1 MKMRIVFMGTPEFS
15 VNVLEGLIEKH
26 EIVLV
31 VTQPD
36 KLVGRKQILEYSPVK
51 KAALQHG
58 LPVFQ
63 PKKIKDEYQAV
74 LDAKPDIII
83 TAAFG
88 QFIPNVILEYPKY
101 GCINVHGSLLPKY
114 RGGSPIQTS
123 IIKGEKETGITIM
136 YMASKMDSGDII
148 AQRSIPI
155 LDTDDNGS
163 MFEKLSVVGR
173 DLLLEV
179 LPSIFDGTNPRIAQD
194 ESQVTYAFNLSH
206 EDQFINWNKT
216 SDEIIN
222 LIRGLAPA
230 PTALTSINGVIIKIF
245 KAKKVSDTPLGVP
258 GEIVKLNKEL
268 LVSTADGVISILEL
282 QQAGKNKMDAK
293 SFLNGQKILTLNC
306 VLENNII

>member
-1 MKMRIVFMGTPEFS
+1 MRIVFMGTPEFS
-15 VNVLEGLIEKH
+15 VNVLEGLIEKGYD
-26 EIVLV
+26 IVLV

-51 KAALQHG
+51 KAALLHD

-74 LDAKPDIII
+74 LDAEPDIII

-88 QFIPNVILEYPKY
+88 QFIPNIILDYPKY

-123 IIKGEKETGITIM
+123 IIKGEKETGITVM

-155 LDTDDNGS
+155 LDSDDNGS
-163 MFEKLSVVGR
+163 MFEKLSVVGK
-173 DLLLEV
+173 DLLLEI
-179 LPSIFDGTNPRIAQD
+179 LPSIFDGTNPRIPQD
-194 ESQVTYAFNLSH
+194 ESEVTYAYNISH

-222 LIRGLAPA
+222 LIRGLSPA

-245 KAKKVSDTPLGVP
+245 KAKKVSDTPLGAP
-258 GEIVKLNKEL
+258 GEVVKLSKEL
-268 LVSTADGVISILEL
+268 LVSTVDGVISILEL

-293 SFLNGQKILTLNC
+293 SFLNGQKILSVGS

>member
-1 MKMRIVFMGTPEFS
+1 MRIVFMGTPEFS
-15 VNVLEGLIEKH
+15 VNVLEGLLEKH
-26 EIVLV
+26 EVVLV

-51 KAALQHG
+51 KCALLHD

-63 PKKIKDEYQAV
+63 PQKIKDEYQAV

-88 QFIPNVILEYPKY
+88 QFIPKIILDYPEY

-123 IIKGEKETGITIM
+123 IINGEAETGITIM
-136 YMASKMDSGDII
+136 YMASKMDAGNII
-148 AQRSIPI
+148 VQRSIPI

-163 MFEKLSVVGR
+163 MFEKLSILGR

-179 LPSIFDGTNPRIAQD
+179 LPSIFAKTNPSIPQD
-194 ESQVTYAFNLSH
+194 ESKVTYAFNITH
-206 EDQFINWNKT
+206 EQQFINWNK
-216 SDEIIN
+216 SSREIIN
-222 LIRGLAPA
+222 LIRGLSPN
-230 PTALTSINGVIIKIF
+230 PTALTSINGTIIKIF
-245 KAKKVSDTPLGVP
+245 KAKEVNVDLTGKP
-258 GEIVKLNKEL
+258 GEVIKLNKEL
-268 LVSTADGVISILEL
+268 LIATSDGAISILEL

-293 SFLNGQKILTLNC
+293 SFLNGQKILSLGA
-306 VLENNII
+306 VLENNMI

>member
-1 MKMRIVFMGTPEFS
+1 MRIVFMGTPEFS
-15 VNVLEGLIEKH
+15 VNVLEGLLSLNH
-26 EIVLV
+26 EVVLV

-36 KLVGRKQILEYSPVK
+36 KLVGRKQVLEQSPVK
-51 KAALQHG
+51 KSALLHD

-63 PKKIKDEYQAV
+63 PTKIKEDYQAV

-88 QFIPNVILEYPKY
+88 QFIPKIVLDYPEF

-136 YMASKMDSGDII
+136 YMASKMDAGNII
-148 AQRSIPI
+148 AQRAIPI
-155 LDTDDNGS
+155 LDSDDNGS
-163 MFEKLSVVGR
+163 MFSKLSVLGR

-179 LPSIFDGTNPRIAQD
+179 LPSIFDKTNPSIPQD
-194 ESQVTYAFNLSH
+194 ESQVTYAYNITH
-206 EDQFINWNKT
+206 EQQFIDWNK
-216 SDEIIN
+216 SADEVVN
-222 LIRGLAPA
+222 LVRGLAPN
-230 PTALTSINGVIIKIF
+230 PTALTSINGTIIKVY
-245 KAKKVSDTPLGVP
+245 KAKKVSDESLGAP
-258 GEIVKLNKEL
+258 GEVVKLNKEL
-268 LVSTADGVISILEL
+268 LVSCGTGTVSILEL

-293 SFLNGQKILTLNC
+293 SFLNGQKILTIGA